1 MFSAVHEEVM
11 LTIEDVA
18 DQLKV
23 SVMTVRRMVGRGEI
37 PAYAIGGQWRFKEA
51 EVQAYIDSQRVTPN
65 RPKNA
70 IRPAR
75 PTDSEL
81 RKVGVE
87 WRDESAGI
95 LGCLTC
101 GQGWTVMLRQGGNLP
116 RNYWRCPNG
125 CNSDEN
131 LDAKQDQPA

>member
-1 MFSAVHEEVM
+1 MFTAVHEETM
-11 LTIEDVA
+11 LTIEEVA

-70 IRPAR
+70 TRPAR

-81 RKVGVE
+81 QKVGVE
-87 WRDESAGI
+87 WRDKSRAI

-101 GQGWTVMLRQGGNLP
+101 GKGWAVDAQPGGRLP
-116 RNYWRCPNG
+116 RNYWRCPND
-125 CNSDEN
+125 CNSDEK
-131 LDAKQDQPA
+131 LAEKED